1 MPNKIEYSDQE
12 IVTLL
17 KSGSEAAIDI
27 MFKKYYTYLCRAVM
41 RIVPDPNLS
50 EDIVQDVFYDIWRKR
65 ETINI
70 KSTLQ
75 GYLKRAAV
83 NKTLNYIRAKKMKFS
98 DIEKMPETTEKSIN
112 ALEGIQNQE
121 LEKTIHLAIE
131 NLPEKCRIVF
141 CLSRMEEM
149 SHQEIS
155 DELGISKKTIENH
168 ISKALRILRK
178 AVESYKNLE

>member
-12 IVTLL
+12 IVSLL
-17 KSGSEAAIDI
+17 KSGGEVAIDI
-27 MFKKYYTYLCRAVM
+27 MFKKYYIYLCRVVM
-41 RIVPDPNLS
+41 RIIPDPILA
-50 EDIVQDVFYDIWRKR
+50 EDLVQDVFYDIWRKR
-65 ETINI
+65 EKLNI

-83 NKTLNYIRAKKMKFS
+83 NKTLNYIRDKKMDFN
-98 DIEKMPETTEKSIN
+98 DIEKIPETVEKSVN
-112 ALEGIQNQE
+112 ALEDIQTRE
-121 LEKTIHLAIE
+121 LEKKIHKAIE

-141 CLSRMEEM
+141 CLSRFEDM
-149 SHQEIS
+149 SHQQIS

-178 AVESYKNLE
+178 AVND